1 MNVFDLSAK
10 IALDT
15 KEYETG
21 LNSASSQTN
30 MFGTK
35 LSSAL
40 GTASKVA
47 VGVITAVTSAVVAL
61 SAEMR
66 KGIQET
72 ADYGDNIDKM
82 SQKMGLS
89 AQTYQEWDFVLQ
101 HAGTTMESM
110 KASMKTLANAVEGNN
125 EAFTRLGITQ
135 EELATLSQEDLFA
148 RTIEALQNVE
158 DVTER
163 TYLAGKT
170 LGRGATELGA
180 LLNMSAEETEAMK
193 QQLHELGGVMSDEAV
208 KASAQYADSLQNLQT
223 AIGGLKR
230 GVFSEFL
237 PATVDMMDGLT
248 QIFSGDPDSGIGLIS
263 KGVDSFM
270 AQLSDMIPKVMDIG
284 SQILLSLVQA
294 ISDNLPKMVDGGVK
308 AVTNFIQG
316 FVKMLP
322 SIVKSGVQV
331 IVSLIKGIGEALPD
345 LIPAV
350 VEAVLTI
357 VQSIVENIDMIID
370 GALTFMLGFIDG
382 IIQAIPLIIDA
393 LPDLINALID
403 GILGAIPL
411 FIEAGITLLT
421 SLISAIPDIILGIVK
436 NLPKIIDGIITGI
449 MDNLP
454 AMIEAGVTLFI
465 ALITNIPKII
475 VEIVKKLP
483 EIIVGIVKGLIDNIG
498 QIIEAGV
505 ELMKGLGQGIA
516 SWAGKIWEKAKEI
529 GQKVVDGIKSFFTN
543 MWEQGKNL
551 VVGLWNGINDK
562 IQWIKDKIAGWVD
575 NVLGWFKKL
584 FGIKS
589 PSTVMAGIGDMLDQG
604 LAKGIMDNIDDVL
617 DSATAIHDGVNEA
630 LEGMGGTV
638 STDFGEVGSLSLSR
652 QDGTTNPVEE
662 AIISLSD
669 RIDDLEDIM
678 YNAVNRALSDGF
690 DLRWNDRELTRV
702 VREHA

>member
-15 KEYETG
+15 NEYKTG
-21 LNSASSQTN
+21 LESASSETN
-30 MFGTK
+30 NFGTK
-35 LSSAL
+35 LKGTL

-72 ADYGDNIDKM
+72 AEYGDNIDKM

-89 AQTYQEWDFVLQ
+89 AQSYQEWDFVLQ
-101 HAGTTMESM
+101 HAGTSIDSM
-110 KASMKTLANAVEGNN
+110 KASMKTLANAAENNN

-180 LLNMSAEETEAMK
+180 LLNMSAEETEEMK
-193 QQLHELGGVMSDEAV
+193 QQLHDLGGVMSDEAV

-248 QIFSGDPDSGIGLIS
+248 QIFGGNSESGIGLIA
-263 KGVDSFM
+263 KGVDDFM
-270 AQLSDMIPKVMDIG
+270 EQLSEMIPKVMDIG
-284 SQILLSLVQA
+284 SKILLSLVQA
-294 ISDNLPKMVDGGVK
+294 ISDNLPKMMDGGVK
-308 AVTNFIQG
+308 AVMTFIQG
-316 FVKMLP
+316 IVKMLP
-322 SIVKSGVQV
+322 SIIKSGVQV
-331 IVSLIKGIGEALPD
+331 IVSLVKGIGESLPE

-350 VEAVLTI
+350 VDAMLTI

-370 GALTFMLGFIDG
+370 AALTFMLGFIDG
-382 IIQAIPLIIDA
+382 IIQAIPVIIDA

-421 SLISAIPDIILGIVK
+421 SLVSAIPDIILGIVK
-436 NLPKIIDGIITGI
+436 NLPKIIDGIISGI

-483 EIIVGIVKGLIDNIG
+483 EIIVGIVQGLIDNIG

-505 ELMKGLGQGIA
+505 ELMKGLGEGIA

-529 GQKVVDGIKSFFTN
+529 GQKVLDGIGQFFTD
-543 MWEQGKNL
+543 MREAGKNL
-551 VVGLWNGINDK
+551 VVGLWNGIHDK
-562 IQWIKDKIAGWVD
+562 IEWIKEKIRGWVD

-584 FGIKS
+584 FGIES
-589 PSTVMAGIGDMLDQG
+589 PSKVMAGFGDMLDQG
-604 LAKGIMDNIDDVL
+604 LVQGMERSLDDVL
-617 DSATAIHDGVNEA
+617 NAATDIRDGVNEA
-630 LEGMGGTV
+630 LEGMGGSVDVDMSSPSLRQSGV
-638 STDFGEVGSLSLSR
+638 SRIEETESALMNISERLDYLEDSLY
-652 QDGTTNPVEE
+652 N
-662 AIISLSD
+662 AIIKALRD
-669 RIDDLEDIM
+669 GVDF
-678 YNAVNRALSDGF
+678 RA
-690 DLRWNDRELTRV
+690 NDRVLGRFIKEYV
-702 VREHA
+702 